1 MALADTAD
9 RWVTAHHAQRFHA
22 VRQQQRARTG
32 AGRSQRR
39 FGTGM
44 AATDNNYIKTFRK
57 FHQPTT
63 LSDTLT
69 LRQIKTMA
77 KIRRRFSES

>member
-1 MALADTAD
+1 
-9 RWVTAHHAQRFHA
+9 

-39 FGTGM
+39 FGPGM
-44 AATDNNYIKTFRK
+44 AATDNNHIKTFRK